1 HDTLHMWTQVVGKI
15 RLMQAPLVNHWW
27 EVPLY
32 LTSRGLTTSP
42 IPHGSRTFDIDFDFF
57 EHRLDVRTSD
67 GASESLAL
75 SSRSVAAFYEEIRG
89 ILERLDVPVEIR
101 PRPVEIEEAIPFDE
115 DEEHQTYDPDAAHRF
130 WKALLQVDRVLK
142 RYRENFIGKTSP
154 VHFFWGS
161 FDHAVTRFSGRP
173 APPHPGGIPN
183 FPDWAVREAYSH
195 EVHSVGFWPGKGLGE
210 AAFYAYAYPEPDGF
224 SEVAVAPDGAY
235 YHADLREFVL
245 PYEAVRTSRDPD
257 SAVLDF
263 AQSTYDAAATL
274 GGWNRKELEREPGGK
289 TALARKLAL

>member
-1 HDTLHMWTQVVGKI
+1 
-15 RLMQAPLVNHWW
+15 
-27 EVPLY
+27 
-32 LTSRGLTTSP
+32 RGLTTSP
-42 IPHGSRTFDIDFDFF
+42 IPHGSRTFDIDFDFV
-57 EHRLDVRTSD
+57 EHRLEIHTSD
-67 GASESLAL
+67 GASESLPL
-75 SSRSVAAFYEEIRG
+75 SSRSVATFYDEV
-89 ILERLDVPVEIR
+89 LSALDRLGVPVEIR
-101 PRPVEIEEAIPFDE
+101 PRPVEIEDAIPFDE
-115 DEEHQTYDPDAAHRF
+115 DEEHQTYDPEAAQRF

-142 RYRENFIGKTSP
+142 RYREGFLGKTSP

-210 AAFYAYAYPEPDGF
+210 AALYAYAYPEPEGF
-224 SEVAVAPDGAY
+224 AEAPVEPDAAY

-245 PYEAVRTSRDPD
+245 PYEAVRTAENPD
-257 SAVLDF
+257 AAVLDF

-274 GGWNRKELEREPGGK
+274 GGWDRKSLEREPGEK
-289 TALARKLAL
+289 TSLVEKVAL